1 MKRSAPPRIQP
12 RWVAA
17 SAAGTLLVGSL
28 LTPALAGQPPA
39 EDPITFVS
47 LADVADAND
56 RAVMT
61 GRNLNRELPAVEEPP
76 PVAAIAA
83 PAAPAAPLTVVAAD
97 LTPSKLTSSGIPSV
111 ALKAY
116 KRATKR
122 INSADSQCH
131 MRWELLAAI
140 GRIESNHGRS
150 GDSVMTVTGE
160 AMPPVLGP
168 VLDGA
173 GPVALIRDTD
183 GGLLDGDTEFDRA
196 VGPMQFIPS
205 TWVNIARD
213 GDKDGKKNP
222 HDIDDASLAA
232 AAYLCAG
239 KGDLRD
245 AEDLA
250 YNIYRYNRSDSYVQ
264 LVLKV
269 MEAYG
274 ANPPRVV
281 ADSPVPPSPTPTPT
295 VAAKSPAPASTP
307 KPSPKPTASTSPKPS
322 ASSTPTPTV
331 SSSPSSTPSEPTSSS
346 SPTPTATPSVGE
358 STP

>member
-1 MKRSAPPRIQP
+1 VTRFPFRLQP

-28 LTPALAGQPPA
+28 LAPAVAKQPPT
-39 EDPITFVS
+39 EDQITFVA

-56 RAVMT
+56 RAVAT
-61 GRNLNRELPAVEEPP
+61 GRNLSRPEPVEEPP
-76 PVAAIAA
+76 PAAVIAA
-83 PAAPAAPLTVVAAD
+83 PAAPAAPLAVEAAD
-97 LTPSKLTSSGIPSV
+97 LTPSKLTASGIPSV

-116 KRATKR
+116 KRASKR

-150 GDSVMTVTGE
+150 GASVMTVTGE

-183 GGLLDGDTEFDRA
+183 GGVMDGDKEFDRA
-196 VGPMQFIPS
+196 VGPMQFIHS

-222 HDIDDASLAA
+222 HDIDDAALAA

-250 YNIYRYNRSDSYVQ
+250 YNIYRYNHSDSYVE
-264 LVLKV
+264 LALKV

-274 ANPPRVV
+274 ATPPRVV
-281 ADSPVPPSPTPTPT
+281 ADAPVPPSPTPT
-295 VAAKSPAPASTP
+295 VAATSPKPASTP
-307 KPSPKPTASTSPKPS
+307 KPSPKPTASPSTSPSPSGSTTPKPS
-322 ASSTPTPTV
+322 PTTSSPEPTPTV
-331 SSSPSSTPSEPTSSS
+331 TSTPDPTETAGEPL
-346 SPTPTATPSVGE
+346 P
-358 STP
+358 